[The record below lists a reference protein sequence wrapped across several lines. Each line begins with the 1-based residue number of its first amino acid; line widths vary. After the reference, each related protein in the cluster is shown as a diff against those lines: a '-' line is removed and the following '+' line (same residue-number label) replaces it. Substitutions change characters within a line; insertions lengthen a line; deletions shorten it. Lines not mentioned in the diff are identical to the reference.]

1 MKFDQT
7 KTNQLVSA
15 MLLIFAPILLST
27 TITGSYGMMAVVG
40 VIELVLLAWA
50 GAIMKETGAKPF
62 RRVTR

>member
-15 MLLIFAPILLST
+15 MLLIFAPILLLT
-27 TITGSYGMMAVVG
+27 TITGSYGMMAVVA

-50 GAIMKETGAKPF
+50 GAIMKETVAKPS